1 MTHNFDAHSPQGS
14 RPPAGAQKKIQ
25 TSNWDRGK
33 KQGEKPLGGHGN
45 VMKQMLDTKYTE
57 SLRTKFWGK
66 KTRART
72 CSDTPSR
79 RIAAGKPQI
88 HHARSVSGSRPLCP
102 VVLPI
107 GPPIN
112 TAFRTFRP
120 PNHEESATPRN
131 LRPPNTCTV
140 KNPYAIFLLPDGDE
154 CKTQFFGREMK
165 RSENGPPAPPN
176 TNTNR
181 VADVSYTKPKQK
193 KNAHMSNKK

>member
-1 MTHNFDAHSPQGS
+1 
-14 RPPAGAQKKIQ
+14 
-25 TSNWDRGK
+25 
-33 KQGEKPLGGHGN
+33 
-45 VMKQMLDTKYTE
+45 MKQMLDTKYTE
-57 SLRTKFWGK
+57 SLRTKFWGE

-131 LRPPNTCTV
+131 LRPPKTCTA
-140 KNPYAIFLLPDGDE
+140 KNPYAILLLPDAGRRLPGIPS
-154 CKTQFFGREMK
+154 KTQVGARGPHSMENRPVFRQLALNCRVLVAPRGHGR
-165 RSENGPPAPPN
+165 GPRPP
-176 TNTNR
+176 
-181 VADVSYTKPKQK
+181 QQ
-193 KNAHMSNKK
+193 SN